1 MRHIAL
7 ITTSYPDDVPGT
19 EAAGSFVEDFAQELS
34 RHMRVTVVAAS
45 TAETVS
51 SAGALSVRRFAV
63 PRVPLSLLNPLNPT
77 HWPRIVVSLRS
88 GRNALE
94 QLVKEDRPD
103 HILALWALPGG
114 YWAERVG
121 RGHGLT
127 FSVWALGSDIWG
139 LGKVPLVRQVLQ
151 RVLRRADRRYAD
163 GLQLASDVEQL
174 CGLPCEFLPSTRLLP
189 SSGHKKGSRAAP
201 YKLAFLGRWH
211 KNKGIDLL
219 LDALGQ
225 LTEQDWSRISRVR
238 INGGGPL
245 HDAVHAAARTLIE
258 RGRPVSVGAYLDKE
272 AAAELIGWA
281 DYLLLPSRIE
291 SIPVIFS
298 DAVQLRTPIIAT
310 PVGDLPRLHA
320 KYSYGVIAADT
331 DSASYARALQA
342 ALDIDAI
349 SFDQGLEDAR
359 VDFDLEEIVKRFV
372 HDISGEVR

>member
-7 ITTSYPDDVPGT
+7 ITTSYPDNIPGT
-19 EAAGSFVEDFAQELS
+19 EAAGSFVEDFARELS
-34 RHMRVTVVAAS
+34 GHMRVTVVAAS
-45 TAETVS
+45 TAETLS
-51 SAGALSVRRFAV
+51 SDGALSVRRFAV
-63 PRVPLSLLNPLNPT
+63 PRVPLSLLSPLNPT
-77 HWPRIVVSLRS
+77 HWPQIVVSLRS

-103 HILALWALPGG
+103 HILALWALPSG

-121 RGHGLT
+121 RDHALKY
-127 FSVWALGSDIWG
+127 SVWALGSDIWG
-139 LGKVPLVRQVLQ
+139 LGKVPLVRQVLK

-189 SSGHKKGSRAAP
+189 SSGPAEKSREAP

-225 LTEQDWSRISRVR
+225 LTEQDWSKISSVR
-238 INGGGPL
+238 IYGGGPL
-245 HDAVHAAARTLIE
+245 HEEVHAVTRELVQG
-258 RGRPVSVGAYLDKE
+258 GRPVFVGAYLDKE

-298 DAVQLRTPIIAT
+298 DAVQVGTPIIAT

-320 KYSYGVIAADT
+320 KYSFGLIAEGT
-331 DSASYARALQA
+331 DSASYSRALQA
-342 ALDIDAI
+342 ALGVNAND
-349 SFDQGLEDAR
+349 FDKGMEAAR
-359 VDFDLEEIVKRFV
+359 VDFDLETIVKRFV
-372 HDISGEVR
+372 QDAVSC